1 MLLPPLF
8 IGNIC
13 NSIMSKYGIANIA
26 NKQGRHSLASV
37 SLSHI
42 RVIQISRPL
51 SEIPGQGDG
60 VQREVRRVGG
70 GRQGP
75 GRLPPLEQC
84 RGPREA
90 QLEPKLRLCRP
101 RPSKVLP
108 VGQRQ
113 WKRRRGEE
121 DCR

>member
-1 MLLPPLF
+1 MELQILPISNFWSFSIRCLVRF
-8 IGNIC
+8 SDSLALGASGLGNLTIC
-13 NSIMSKYGIANIA
+13 C
-26 NKQGRHSLASV
+26 LASV

-60 VQREVRRVGG
+60 VQREVRGVGG

-75 GRLPPLEQC
+75 GRLPPLEQR

-101 RPSKVLP
+101 RFMLKTVKNL
-108 VGQRQ
+108 
-113 WKRRRGEE
+113 K
-121 DCR
+121 